1 MLLAGWGT
9 STGRA
14 GPHTYKGELAIEQV
28 QSDGGRNLGTLRLRY
43 KFDTFLGE
51 PIEMYVMAWEPE
63 DLTLDLG
70 VVKFRAQVA
79 QSGGAIA
86 AWIECEPMVPRAH
99 KGFSSDFPGSPD
111 WDEFFLDGAGGHLS
125 EQEAKAIFK
134 AGFSLTNLEVISAR
148 ALTGWKP
155 GMPFDGFVG
164 DTIKRPGD
172 GRSELEDALE
182 VDRIQ
187 AAIDKLVGDAD
198 IPEPEFEHSG
208 WLFAKAIR
216 WTQGGRGRVEKLQV
230 RVMGRSYE
238 AIRLTMEFLPAGIPV
253 ELKPRDVAEVELT
266 VDYPFLSEQ
275 RDFSTK
281 LREGE
286 TWVALWEAPITSG
299 MSPVSLVT
307 ARATR
312 LMTDQP
318 LEDTVVENIP
328 EEDTPEAEQR
338 EETGSERADEA
349 GERTGKSAPTF
360 DPFAVAEQE
369 QAAKSVPSAADV
381 EPVEA
386 ETESAGTQDPFAVAE
401 STLALRQ
408 DREAAE
414 REAEEISR
422 GVTTRVYLVLEATRS
437 VKIDVPFFPEIR
449 GLVLTTDKFRERMRN
464 DPSFRAQVEAR
475 REREAR
481 ERAERNRRAQAE
493 RDAELAEVWARV
505 QAHGDSPVFS
515 EMQELTVT
523 ERAREPFALTDAEED
538 ALREWQSQVQ
548 PHLLTR
554 IPVTA
559 EFHSDDVSI
568 KPHFFLTRT
577 EAMAFLADK
586 ITKPLPFPF
595 RL

>member
-14 GPHTYKGELAIEQV
+14 GPYTYKGELAIEQV
-28 QSDGGRNLGTLRLRY
+28 QSDRGHNLGTLRLRY

-111 WDEFFLDGAGGHLS
+111 WDDFFLDGAGGYLS

-155 GMPFDGFVG
+155 AMPFDGFIG
-164 DTIKRPGD
+164 DAIKRPAG

-198 IPEPEFEHSG
+198 IPAPEFEHSG
-208 WLFAKAIR
+208 WLFAKTIR
-216 WTQGGRGRVEKLQV
+216 WTQGGRGRVEKLHL

-238 AIRLTMEFLPAGIPV
+238 ALRLTMEFLPAGIPV
-253 ELKPRDVAEVELT
+253 ELKPRDVADVQLT
-266 VDYPFLSEQ
+266 VDYPFLSQQ
-275 RDFSTK
+275 RAFNPR

-286 TWVALWEAPITSG
+286 TWVTLWEAPLMPG
-299 MSPVSLVT
+299 RSPTSLVT
-307 ARATR
+307 AQATR

-318 LEDTVVENIP
+318 LEGPPLEDPP
-328 EEDTPEAEQR
+328 EEDTALVER
-338 EETGSERADEA
+338 RDETGTERADEA
-349 GERTGKSAPTF
+349 GDGTPKSATTF
-360 DPFAVAEQE
+360 DPFAVAERE
-369 QAAKSVPSAADV
+369 QAAKSSPAAADV
-381 EPVEA
+381 ARAEAGKELA
-386 ETESAGTQDPFAVAE
+386 ETRDPFALAE
-401 STLALRQ
+401 SKLTLRQ
-408 DREAAE
+408 AREAAA

-422 GVTTRVYLVLEATRS
+422 GVTTRVYLVLEAART
-437 VKIDVPFFPEIR
+437 VKTDVPFFPEIR
-449 GLVLTTDKFRERMRN
+449 GLVLTTDKFEERMRN
-464 DPSFRAQVEAR
+464 EPAFRAHVEAR
-475 REREAR
+475 RKREAR
-481 ERAERNRRAQAE
+481 ERAERNRRGQAE
-493 RDAELAEVWARV
+493 HDAELAEVWGRLEAR
-505 QAHGDSPVFS
+505 GDFPVFS
-515 EMQELTVT
+515 EMQELAVT
-523 ERAREPFALTDAEED
+523 ERAREPFALTDGEKD
-538 ALREWQSQVQ
+538 TLREWQLQVQ
-548 PHLLTR
+548 PQLLTR
-554 IPVTA
+554 IPVKA

-586 ITKPLPFPF
+586 TTKPLPFPF
-595 RL
+595 QL